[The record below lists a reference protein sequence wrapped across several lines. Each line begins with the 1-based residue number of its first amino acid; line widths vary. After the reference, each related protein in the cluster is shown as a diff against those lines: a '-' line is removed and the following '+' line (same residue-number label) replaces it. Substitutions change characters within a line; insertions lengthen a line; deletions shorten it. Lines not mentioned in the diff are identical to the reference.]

1 MSLNWSEQQFLNLG
15 YNPAH
20 FKDFKARTS
29 GHTIHSSLNDQQSL
43 IRTLRD
49 RGLEQ
54 VVDQGLIELMET
66 KDPSYKMLTKYHNLQ
81 PLPEIPREK
90 EEHGIFINQGF
101 LIVMASLEILD
112 LIS

>member
-43 IRTLRD
+43 IRNMR
-49 RGLEQ
+49 
-54 VVDQGLIELMET
+54 DQGFKQNIDEGLITLFQE
-66 KDPSYKMLTKYHNLQ
+66 KDPGYQMLLTSHDKN

-90 EEHGIFINQGF
+90 
-101 LIVMASLEILD
+101 
-112 LIS
+112 